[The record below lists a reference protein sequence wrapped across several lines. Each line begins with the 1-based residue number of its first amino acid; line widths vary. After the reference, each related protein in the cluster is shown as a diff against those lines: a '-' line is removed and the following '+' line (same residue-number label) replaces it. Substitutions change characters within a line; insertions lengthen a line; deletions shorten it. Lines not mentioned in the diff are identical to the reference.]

1 MYKKLCTLVC
11 LVSLVSIISPEL
23 RAATTFTGA
32 IDNTW
37 EQPFNWSGSAVPTGT
52 DDAIIGVG
60 LTAVSSGVGN
70 VAQSVFATGSTLDVV
85 GGDLTAPINAA
96 DGGSINLTGGAV
108 SSVGISLGIAPAPG
122 VWAGSVASMT
132 ISGGSLTGGG
142 INVGIIAGSDATLTV
157 SGSAATI
164 NITGP
169 VDAWGVL
176 AGGQSTLLFE
186 IDTGGISTLTTT
198 SYISLA
204 SADFGV
210 SAIGGYVPVFGDS
223 FILATATAGYD
234 VSNLNILTPEW
245 NIQAVG
251 VDLVA
256 TYVPEPATV
265 CLLGL
270 GGLMLRRKKRQ
281 YLLGLKPNSE
291 VLRWGDINITP
302 SLLSQI
308 IKTD

>member
-1 MYKKLCTLVC
+1 MCRKLCTLVC
-11 LVSLVSIISPEL
+11 LVSLVSIVSPEL
-23 RAATTFTGA
+23 SAAITFNGT
-32 IDNTW
+32 INNTW
-37 EQPFNWSGSAVPTGT
+37 EQPFNWSGSAVPTAT

-60 LTAVSSGVGN
+60 LTCVSSGAGN
-70 VAQSVFATGSTLDVV
+70 VAQSVFATGSILDVV
-85 GGDLTAPINAA
+85 GGDLTAAINAA
-96 DGGSINLTGGAV
+96 DGGSINFTGGAV
-108 SSVGISLGIAPAPG
+108 SSLGMSLGITPAPA
-122 VWAGSVASMT
+122 VWAGSAASMT

-142 INVGIIAGSDATLTV
+142 INVGIIAGSDATLKV

-164 NITGP
+164 NLTGP

-176 AGGQSTLLFE
+176 AGGKSTVLFE

-198 SYISLA
+198 SYVSLA

-210 SAIGGYVPVFGDS
+210 SAIGGYVPALNDS

-234 VSNLNILTPEW
+234 VSNLNNLTPEW
-245 NIQAVG
+245 DIQAVG

-270 GGLMLRRKKRQ
+270 GGLMLRRKKR
-281 YLLGLKPNSE
+281 
-291 VLRWGDINITP
+291 
-302 SLLSQI
+302 
-308 IKTD
+308 